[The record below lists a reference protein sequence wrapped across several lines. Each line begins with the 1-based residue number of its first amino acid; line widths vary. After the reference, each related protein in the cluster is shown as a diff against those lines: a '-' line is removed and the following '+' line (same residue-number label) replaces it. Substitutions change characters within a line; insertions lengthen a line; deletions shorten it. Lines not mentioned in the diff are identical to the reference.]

1 MMTIVVIQIQ
11 SQLVQSI
18 LKIGSAEIQ
27 GEGGGCHST
36 WQLVV
41 VVVNTRWSIFQL
53 SCAKECTKCSFQFVG
68 TPFLAL

>member
-27 GEGGGCHST
+27 GEVGGCHST

-41 VVVNTRWSIFQL
+41 VVVNIRWSIFQL
-53 SCAKECTKCSFQFVG
+53 SCANECIKCSFQFVG